1 MVLRALKP
9 WRSSTVSNDMAWF
22 RSRELRGVKQEFLRP
37 AGLPPHLAN
46 LERTAVM
53 GVLNVTPDS
62 FSDGGSYAQT
72 EVAIT
77 RGIDLV
83 AQGADIVDIGGES
96 TRPGAERVTLDEEIA
111 RTIPVVKALSAQG
124 IVVSIDTMRAQVA
137 QAAIE
142 AGASIVNDVSGGKA
156 DPLMF
161 KYLATVEA
169 PYILMH
175 WRGHSIEMDSLAHYT
190 DVTSEV
196 RNELDDQAFD
206 VSHAGVAS
214 NRIVLDPGIGFA
226 KTSEQN
232 WSLLAQLD
240 TLQDLGYPVLVGASR
255 KKFLGELL
263 ASDGSPRSVDQRE
276 HATTALTTFLANVK
290 VWAVRVHDVRAARD
304 AVEVVQKLQE
314 SR

>member
-1 MVLRALKP
+1 
-9 WRSSTVSNDMAWF
+9 MAWF
-22 RSRELRGVKQEFLRP
+22 RSRASRVVTSEFLRP
-37 AGLPPHLAN
+37 AGLPSQLAK

-62 FSDGGSYAQT
+62 FSDGGRYNETDA
-72 EVAIT
+72 AIS
-77 RGIDLV
+77 RGLELV
-83 AQGADIVDIGGES
+83 AQGADVVDIGGES
-96 TRPGAERVTLDEEIA
+96 TRPGAERVTLEEELS

-124 IVVSIDTMRAQVA
+124 IAVSIDTMRAEVAQVA
-137 QAAIE
+137 VE
-142 AGASIVNDVSGGKA
+142 AGACMINDVSGGKA
-156 DPLMF
+156 DPMMF
-161 KYLATVEA
+161 QYLATIDV

-175 WRGHSIEMDSLAHYT
+175 WRGHSTEMNALANYT

-196 RNELDDQAFD
+196 RNELDDQAFA
-206 VSHAGVAS
+206 VCHAGVGS

-232 WSLLAQLD
+232 WALLAQLD
-240 TLQDLGYPVLVGASR
+240 AVQDLGYPVLVGASR

-263 ASDGSPRSVDQRE
+263 SQDGVAREVEQRE
-276 HATTALTTFLANVK
+276 SATTALTTFLATVK

-304 AVEVVQKLQE
+304 AIEVVQKLQE

>member
-1 MVLRALKP
+1 
-9 WRSSTVSNDMAWF
+9 MAWF
-22 RSRELRGVKQEFLRP
+22 HSRASKSVKSDFLRP
-37 AGLPPHLAN
+37 AGLPSQLAT

-62 FSDGGSYAQT
+62 FSDGGQYAQT
-72 EVAIT
+72 DAAIA
-77 RGIDLV
+77 RGLELV

-96 TRPGAERVTLDEEIA
+96 TRPGAARVTLEEELS
-111 RTIPVVKALSAQG
+111 RTIPVVVALSEQG
-124 IVVSIDTMRAQVA
+124 VAVSIDTMRAEVA
-137 QAAIE
+137 EAAVE
-142 AGASIVNDVSGGKA
+142 AGAVIVNDVSGGKA
-156 DPLMF
+156 DPKMCT
-161 KYLATVEA
+161 YLATVDV
-169 PYILMH
+169 PYIVMH
-175 WRGHSIEMDSLAHYT
+175 WRGHSTEMDALARYT
-190 DVTSEV
+190 DVASEV
-196 RNELDDQAFD
+196 RQELDDQAFD

-263 ASDGSPRSVDQRE
+263 AAEGSARPVDQRE
-276 HATTALTTFLANVK
+276 HATSALTTFLATVK

-304 AVEVVQKLQE
+304 AIEVVQKLQE

>member
-1 MVLRALKP
+1 
-9 WRSSTVSNDMAWF
+9 MAWF
-22 RSRELRGVKQEFLRP
+22 RSRELREVKAEFLRP
-37 AGLPPHLAN
+37 AGLPPHLSK

-62 FSDGGSYAQT
+62 FSDGGTYAQT
-72 EVAIT
+72 DAAIT
-77 RGIDLV
+77 RGLELI

-96 TRPGAERVTLDEEIA
+96 TRPGAQRVTLQEELD
-111 RTIPVVKALSAQG
+111 RTIPVVRALSAQG
-124 IVVSIDTMRAQVA
+124 VAVSIDTMRAEVA
-137 QAAIE
+137 RAAVE
-142 AGASIVNDVSGGKA
+142 AGASIINDVSGGKA
-156 DPLMF
+156 DPMMF
-161 KYLATVEA
+161 EYLATVDV

-175 WRGHSIEMDSLAHYT
+175 WRGHSTEMHALANYT
-190 DVTSEV
+190 DVASEV

-214 NRIVLDPGIGFA
+214 NRIVLDPGVGFA

-232 WSLLAQLD
+232 WSLLAQLG

-263 ASDGSPRSVDQRE
+263 ASDGSARSVDQRE
-276 HATTALTTFLANVK
+276 HATTALTTFLATVK

-304 AVEVVQKLQE
+304 AIEVVQKLQE